1 MKLMRRMVGVALA
14 LVLVI
19 TATSAFIRLSQSG
32 LSCGDWP
39 ACYNAQAT
47 APMGA
52 LADDFPVF
60 IARAV
65 HRIAASVAGIL
76 FIVIA
81 ALGWDHWRR
90 DSRRAAAVALVVL
103 AGLLAWLGRYTPSTL
118 PAVMLGNLLGGM
130 ALLGLLAWLLRPDRL
145 GEALPGDSRLWIVV
159 GLALVALQI
168 AFGGLIGARHAA
180 LDCTGLPGCGGGFW
194 PQGAGWRAFDPFLSN
209 DSLADAP
216 LQVLHLA
223 HRFGALLLAALLA
236 WIGWRHARLRGGQQS
251 LGVALLG
258 LVTLQIALGAALPI
272 TGFPIALAISH
283 NALASLVLIVLVS
296 MLGRT
301 GRPEHRA

>member
-1 MKLMRRMVGVALA
+1 MKSMHRMVGVALA

-39 ACYNAQAT
+39 ACYDTQAA
-47 APMGA
+47 APTGA
-52 LADDFPVF
+52 IADDFPVL
-60 IARAV
+60 IARAA

-81 ALGWDHWRR
+81 VLGWDRWRG
-90 DSRRAAAVALVVL
+90 DSRRVAAVALVAL

-130 ALLGLLAWLLRPDRL
+130 ALLGLLAWLWRPDWL
-145 GEALPGDSRLWIVV
+145 GEALPGDSRLWIVA

-194 PQGAGWRAFDPFLSN
+194 PRSADWRAFDPFLPN
-209 DSLADAP
+209 RSLADAP

-223 HRFGALLLAALLA
+223 HRFGALVLAALLA
-236 WIGWRHARLRGGQQS
+236 WIGWRHARLRGVHQS

-258 LVTLQIALGAALPI
+258 LVALQIALGAALPI

-283 NALASLVLIVLVS
+283 NALASLVLIVLVG

-301 GRPEHRA
+301 GRRESRA